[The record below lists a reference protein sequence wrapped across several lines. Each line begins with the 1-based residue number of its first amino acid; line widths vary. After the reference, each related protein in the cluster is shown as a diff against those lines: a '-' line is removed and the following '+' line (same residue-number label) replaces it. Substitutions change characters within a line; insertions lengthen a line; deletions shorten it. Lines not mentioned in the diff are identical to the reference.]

1 MRHVLVLKFS
11 CPSQMPFHFSDSS
24 TDSVAKVVI
33 MNALQNDLLLHSVLS
48 LSAMHKNAHDLGG
61 DKAWQTLY
69 HRGNALRL
77 LVRRLG
83 TLDDSP
89 SDATILGVVLLA
101 VYEASKHRC
110 KKMPESCPLETI
122 LISE

>member
-1 MRHVLVLKFS
+1 
-11 CPSQMPFHFSDSS
+11 MPFHFSDSS

-33 MNALQNDLLLHSVLS
+33 MNALQNALLLHSVLS

-77 LVRRLG
+77 LVKRLG
-83 TLDDSP
+83 TLDDGP

-101 VYEASKHRC
+101 VHEASKHRR
-110 KKMPESCPLETI
+110 KKMPESCPLETV

>member
-1 MRHVLVLKFS
+1 MRPVLVLKFS

-33 MNALQNDLLLHSVLS
+33 LHALQNAILLHSILS

-77 LVRRLG
+77 LIKRLG
-83 TLDDSP
+83 TLNDSP

-101 VYEASKHRC
+101 VHEASKHRY
-110 KKMPESCPLETI
+110 KKIARVLS
-122 LISE
+122 S